1 MKTNFWQIFLLLLSS
16 EGVAQSLT
24 PFIESPVYPFTISN
38 FVSKAIDFD
47 NDGDDDVYGYI
58 AGLDNTGSLF
68 RNDGNM
74 TFTDV
79 SASTNF
85 PAHNDGSTLDID
97 KNGYMDISFWIED
110 TLVCYPNYGAGFGF
124 PECTNLI
131 LTNIFPVL
139 LESIENVSFSDYNG
153 DGIYDLFLLESLAQ
167 NSRIWVKQGQLNCSM
182 DAGYSLTSDPPVLL
196 LVLPNT
202 HDPVFSFADL
212 NNDGSFDLLFGTG
225 NGNQLGS
232 IFYNYN
238 YRVYLND
245 GSGNFQEYLNSGFD
259 TGRSLAFG
267 ALGEFNNDGVV
278 DIFSGSADC
287 CVGGTGG
294 AGNINPLYVFN
305 SNSVLDYASSTTS
318 MLRASDRR
326 YYNMGTVADINLD
339 RYQDVLWTNMGA
351 YAFSS
356 SSLQCFIND
365 GAGTFTEQSGVLDIN
380 VGTSETPALHASQLS
395 ALIDIN
401 IDNKPDLHIMS
412 FQPYELTP
420 FSNNTKINGSNLNA
434 VKLKLD
440 ACEGLREGWGAR
452 LQYKCNGTWNY
463 LQHTAYSNSNYPFLY
478 LGMSDAAIIDSIVIN
493 WVGGG
498 ITTLTNISA
507 GSFITA
513 TENSSCYGEAPTCL
527 EIPASLEQN
536 LVGYWPFCGN
546 VNDESTNG
554 LNAQLVNSNVPT
566 LTFDRFGY
574 ANSAYSVGAAGNGII
589 LPAPSV
595 GTFANGE
602 MSYSIWYKEVAS
614 DDFMHIFNAAGK
626 VLLLNPNSSG
636 VRAYDSNSF
645 YVEAISSDLSVEGW
659 KNVIAVYQQD
669 TITVYING
677 NLVVSQTTGFDISIP
692 YFDAESLFGLSS
704 GGLYPFLGQIDDAAL
719 WNRALSSDEV
729 ALLYGNYTQPV
740 AGCTDPLAS
749 NYNALATVNNGCEY
763 TSTVFVYNDLN
774 TNGDLDEGEPG
785 INEIP
790 ILAGNIFT
798 SSNISGYAT
807 VIMNNNHG
815 NVAFPGLHDNWLISA
830 QSAAAFDIAA
840 GVDTIFIGLT
850 LLPGPAE
857 IIALPYGPIDDVLQ
871 CIEGYVGGLGIHNTG
886 SQEVSGFLTLTCD
899 SLFTPEVFSS
909 FATPPLAYGQ
919 GQAVWE
925 INGFQPGDFE
935 LLSYY
940 IPGPGTDYIGNTYSF
955 QLDLLL
961 YDNAGN
967 TVVNQSWTT
976 NATVSCAYDP
986 NDLTPTPLGYT
997 DNHFIQAGDR
1007 VLFRVRFQNLGNAP
1021 AADVRVEQYIDSTVW
1036 DIYSFEPAYP
1046 IAAEVDCLHDNGDID
1061 ITNGLLVCNLENI
1074 NLPDSMSDPL
1084 GSQRQF
1090 HYWLQAREDLPA
1102 GTELFNQ
1109 ASIFFDSNPPIITN
1123 QTYHTIFDC
1132 NSFTGPV
1139 GDDEICIGDTASL
1152 QATQPFVDTYT
1163 WSFDAFT
1170 SSNDTLELTN
1180 LSEGLHTISLFTTN
1194 ELCGM
1199 GGETHSFVVNVRP
1212 MPNNE
1217 IDNNGGVLTAPGG
1230 NQWQWYYQDNTIDGA
1245 TENTYTVQDTG
1256 AYHVLITNEFGC
1268 SVESETFVYI
1278 TGVSDL
1284 SSIEQTFTIAPNPM
1298 HSEAIVIGPLGNFT
1312 YELYNQVGACVR
1324 RWKSSGTTTR
1334 INRESL
1340 APGVYQLKVSQGDVV
1355 KSVRLVVE

>member
-1 MKTNFWQIFLLLLSS
+1 MKINFWQIFLLLLSS

-24 PFIESPVYPFTISN
+24 PFIESPAYPFTISN
-38 FVSKAIDFD
+38 FVSNAIDFD

-74 TFTDV
+74 TFTEV
-79 SASTNF
+79 SASANF
-85 PAHNDGSTLDID
+85 PTHNDGSTLDID
-97 KNGYMDISFWIED
+97 KNGFMDISFWIED
-110 TLVCYPNYGAGFGF
+110 TLVCYPNYGAEFGF

-131 LTNIFPVL
+131 LTDVFPVL
-139 LESIENVSFSDYNG
+139 LESIENVRFSDYNG

-167 NSRIWVKQGQLNCSM
+167 NSRIWVKQGQLNCSLGQ
-182 DAGYSLTSDPPVLL
+182 GYSLTSDPPVIL

-267 ALGEFNNDGVV
+267 ALGEFNNDGIV

-294 AGNINPLYVFN
+294 TGNINPLYVFN
-305 SNSVLDYASSTTS
+305 SNSILDYTSSTTS

-395 ALIDIN
+395 AMIDIN

-420 FSNNTKINGSNLNA
+420 FSNNTKINGSNLNS

-440 ACEGLREGWGAR
+440 ACVGLKEGWGAR
-452 LQYKCNGTWNY
+452 LQYKCNESWSY

-478 LGMSDAAIIDSIVIN
+478 LGMGDATVIDTLAIFWI
-493 WVGGG
+493 GGAS
-498 ITTLTNISA
+498 TMLTNI
-507 GSFITA
+507 
-513 TENSSCYGEAPTCL
+513 
-527 EIPASLEQN
+527 
-536 LVGYWPFCGN
+536 
-546 VNDESTNG
+546 
-554 LNAQLVNSNVPT
+554 
-566 LTFDRFGY
+566 
-574 ANSAYSVGAAGNGII
+574 AAG
-589 LPAPSV
+589 A
-595 GTFANGE
+595 F
-602 MSYSIWYKEVAS
+602 
-614 DDFMHIFNAAGK
+614 
-626 VLLLNPNSSG
+626 
-636 VRAYDSNSF
+636 
-645 YVEAISSDLSVEGW
+645 
-659 KNVIAVYQQD
+659 
-669 TITVYING
+669 
-677 NLVVSQTTGFDISIP
+677 ISISENP
-692 YFDAESLFGLSS
+692 SCIS
-704 GGLYPFLGQIDDAAL
+704 
-719 WNRALSSDEV
+719 
-729 ALLYGNYTQPV
+729 PV
-740 AGCTDPLAS
+740 VGCTDSLAANFNPDS
-749 NYNALATVNNGCEY
+749 NVNQGCLY
-763 TSTVFVYNDLN
+763 DASAFVYHDLN
-774 TNGDLDEGEPG
+774 GNNIFDEGEPAL
-785 INEIP
+785 NEIP
-790 ILAGNIFT
+790 VLVGNTFT
-798 SSNISGYAT
+798 NTNVTGYAT
-807 VIMNNNHG
+807 VIANSD
-815 NVAFPGLHDNWLISA
+815 AALSLPGLSDNWQVYSQSA
-830 QSAAAFDIAA
+830 QQFDIAS
-840 GVDTIFIGLT
+840 GVDTIFIGLSLIPGNAEVTT
-850 LLPGPAE
+850 LL
-857 IIALPYGPIDDVLQ
+857 YGSLDDVLQ
-871 CIEGYVGGLGIHNTG
+871 CVEGYIGGLGIHNTG
-886 SQEVSGFLTLTCD
+886 SQTVSGFMTLTCD
-899 SLFTPEVFSS
+899 SLFTPEVFSD
-909 FATPPLAYGQ
+909 FAIPPLVLDQ

-925 INGFQPGDFE
+925 IADFQPGEFE
-935 LLSYY
+935 LLNYY
-940 IPGPGTDYIGNTYSF
+940 IPGPGTEYIGNTYPF
-955 QLDLLL
+955 QLNLLL
-961 YDNAGN
+961 YDNEGN

-986 NDLTPTPLGYT
+986 NDLTPTPIGYSE
-997 DNHFIQAGDR
+997 NHFIQAGDR

-1021 AADVRVEQYIDSTVW
+1021 ATDVRVEQYIDSTVW
-1036 DIYSFEPAYP
+1036 DVYSFEPAYP

-1061 ITNGLLVCNLENI
+1061 ITNGLLVYNLENI
-1074 NLPDSMSDPL
+1074 NLPDSVSDPL

-1090 HYWLQAREDLPA
+1090 HYWLRAREDLPP

-1109 ASIFFDSNPPIITN
+1109 ASIIFDSNPPIITN

-1139 GDDEICIGDTASL
+1139 GDDEICVGDTASL

-1180 LSEGLHTISLFTTN
+1180 LSEGLHTISLYTTN

-1199 GGETHSFVVNVRP
+1199 SGETHSFVVNVRP
-1212 MPNNE
+1212 IPNNE
-1217 IDNNGGVLTAPGG
+1217 IDNVGGLLTAQDG
-1230 NQWQWYYQDNTIDGA
+1230 NQWQWYYQDNAIGGA
-1245 TENTYTVQDTG
+1245 TENSYTVQDTG

-1278 TGVSDL
+1278 TDVSSVQSWSTL
-1284 SSIEQTFTIAPNPM
+1284 RLYPNPM
-1298 HSEAIVIGPLGNFT
+1298 TTAARL
-1312 YELYNQVGACVR
+1312 ELPQGTFDIAVYNLTGACVR
-1324 RWKSSGTTTR
+1324 KLSNRQGTVFIER
-1334 INRESL
+1334 ASL
-1340 APGVYQLKVSQGDVV
+1340 AAGVYQLQVSQGDVV
-1355 KSVRLVVE
+1355 KSVRVVVE